1 MSKWIAKRMV
11 KRTVKRVDKCEGGRR
26 ESLLACACMLMGRG
40 GGGVLIGCGVL
51 YLHLSKLAVH
61 APPSTLESVLEG
73 ALEGVSIL

>member
-40 GGGVLIGCGVL
+40 GGGGGCF
-51 YLHLSKLAVH
+51 
-61 APPSTLESVLEG
+61 
-73 ALEGVSIL
+73 